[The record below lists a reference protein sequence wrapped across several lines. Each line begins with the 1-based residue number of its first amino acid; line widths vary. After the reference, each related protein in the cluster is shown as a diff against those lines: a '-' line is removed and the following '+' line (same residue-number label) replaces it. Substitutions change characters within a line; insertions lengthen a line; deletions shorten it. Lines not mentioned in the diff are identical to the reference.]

1 MDVPFY
7 ICPPP
12 FRKGDIMKVQV
23 RGKTGHHQGD
33 YFYPPGAELEITE
46 TMYKNMPDRFSP
58 VLAKVEPKKIKEVK
72 VPDKPLDLK
81 DDITKGGVV
90 KKTETV
96 SNDEP
101 EKFIP
106 TEKESSS
113 KDSYPFRIGGSW
125 YRLSNRKK
133 IQGKAKAIKAEKT
146 LNG

>member
-1 MDVPFY
+1 
-7 ICPPP
+7 
-12 FRKGDIMKVQV
+12 MKVQV
-23 RGKTGHHQGD
+23 IGKKGLHKGNL
-33 YFYPPGAELEITE
+33 FYPPGAVLEITG
-46 TMYKNMPDRFSP
+46 TMYKNMPDRFNP
-58 VLAKVEPKKIKEVK
+58 VLPEVKPQKIKEVK

-81 DDITKGGVV
+81 DDVTKGGVV

-125 YRLSNRKK
+125 YRLSNGKK
-133 IQGKAKAIKAEKT
+133 IQGKAKALTAEKA
-146 LNG
+146 LE